1 MKTTGTTNDTTNL
14 VSLKEL
20 REQFPKYI
28 EAISKGRS
36 FMVVKRSKPIFQIT
50 PINEDEA
57 WETVVDF
64 TQIKKGGV
72 DIEELL
78 GRLQANKEK

>member
-1 MKTTGTTNDTTNL
+1 MNTNDSTNL

-28 EAISKGRS
+28 EAVSKGRS
-36 FMVVKRSKPIFQIT
+36 FMVVKRTKPIFQIT

-72 DIEELL
+72 NIQELL
-78 GRLQANKEK
+78 SRVQAIKQ

>member
-1 MKTTGTTNDTTNL
+1 MNTSNATNL

-28 EAISKGRS
+28 EAVSKGRS
-36 FMVVKRSKPIFQIT
+36 FMVVKRSKPIFKIT
-50 PINEDEA
+50 PIGEDEV
-57 WETVVDF
+57 WEAVVDF

-72 DIEELL
+72 DINELL
-78 GRLQANKEK
+78 SRIQVIKQQQ

>member
-1 MKTTGTTNDTTNL
+1 
-14 VSLKEL
+14 
-20 REQFPKYI
+20 
-28 EAISKGRS
+28 
-36 FMVVKRSKPIFQIT
+36 MVVKRSKPIFQIT

-72 DIEELL
+72 NIQELL
-78 GRLQANKEK
+78 SRVQAIKQ

>member
-1 MKTTGTTNDTTNL
+1 MNTTNPTNL

-28 EAISKGRS
+28 EAISEGLS
-36 FMVVKRSKPIFQIT
+36 FMVVKRSKPIFQIM
-50 PINEDEA
+50 PIGEDEV

-64 TQIKKGGV
+64 TQIKKGG
-72 DIEELL
+72 ININELL
-78 GRLQANKEK
+78 SRIQAIKQ

>member
-1 MKTTGTTNDTTNL
+1 MNTNDSTNL

-28 EAISKGRS
+28 EAVSKGRS

-72 DIEELL
+72 NIQELL
-78 GRLQANKEK
+78 SRVQAIKQ

>member
-1 MKTTGTTNDTTNL
+1 MSINDTTNL

-28 EAISKGRS
+28 EAVSNGRS

-72 DIEELL
+72 NIQELL
-78 GRLQANKEK
+78 SRVQAVKQHQ

>member
-1 MKTTGTTNDTTNL
+1 MSTNDATNL

-20 REQFPKYI
+20 REQFPRYI
-28 EAISKGRS
+28 DAVSKGRS
-36 FMVVKRSKPIFQIT
+36 FIVVKRSRPIFQIT
-50 PINEDEA
+50 PINDDEA

-72 DIEELL
+72 NIQELL
-78 GRLQANKEK
+78 SRVQAVKQQ